1 MSIAD
6 YCQKN
11 PSRARGDE
19 TLRVAAQRM
28 ADDGVGCLV
37 VVDDHERP
45 VGILTDRDIVMR
57 GLRRRRDLDS
67 TPVSEIMTTDVTTV
81 PEFIERDIA
90 IRRLRAEGIRRI
102 PVVDDERR
110 LSGIFTIDDALQAFA
125 ECAGA
130 TAAVARSQ
138 SDKSIAAEGA

>member
-11 PSRARGDE
+11 PSRARPEE

-37 VVDDHERP
+37 VVDGDQRP
-45 VGILTDRDIVMR
+45 VGILTDRDVVMR
-57 GLRRRRDLDS
+57 GLRRRRDLDA
-67 TPVSEIMTTDVTTV
+67 TPVSDVMTTDVTTV
-81 PEFIERDIA
+81 PEFIEREIA

-102 PVVDDERR
+102 PVVDDQGR
-110 LSGIFTIDDALQAFA
+110 LAGIFSIDDALQAFA

-130 TAAVARSQ
+130 AASVARVQVTETTAS
-138 SDKSIAAEGA
+138 KGA